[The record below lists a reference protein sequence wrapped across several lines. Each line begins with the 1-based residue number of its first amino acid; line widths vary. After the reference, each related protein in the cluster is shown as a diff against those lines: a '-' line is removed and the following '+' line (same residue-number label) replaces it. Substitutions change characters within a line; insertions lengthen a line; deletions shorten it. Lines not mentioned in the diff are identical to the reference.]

1 MTMLHIMPK
10 AAAFAAE
17 GACAKSDDPFF
28 PPNITTD
35 RHDSMSI
42 MRKRVFDRLLSMQ
55 TLTTNADVRDRTNAS
70 HYGLAAGLSSH
81 EERRNAYTI
90 KFGTVQLNCGNE
102 TEMASPFGKVKPSEF
117 GCEMD
122 ADAISLHGPTNSVWI
137 G

>member
-35 RHDSMSI
+35 RRGGMPV
-42 MRKRVFDRLLSMQ
+42 MRKGVFGRLQSVQ
-55 TLTTNADVRDRTNAS
+55 TLSTDSDVRDRTNAS

-81 EERRNAYTI
+81 EERRDADTI
-90 KFGTVQLNCGNE
+90 KLGTVQLNCGNE

-122 ADAISLHGPTNSVWI
+122 MDAISLHGHANSVWI